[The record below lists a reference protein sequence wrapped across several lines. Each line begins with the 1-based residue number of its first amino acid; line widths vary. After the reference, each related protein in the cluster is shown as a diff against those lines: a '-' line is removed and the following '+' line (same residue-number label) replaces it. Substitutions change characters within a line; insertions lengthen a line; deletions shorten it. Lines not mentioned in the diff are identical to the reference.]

1 MALSTLEIALVLL
14 LGVGLIIA
22 IWVYIVSKRET
33 TSVTSQP
40 YARGANLAAP
50 GKIPLVCD
58 PGSVIQIASAM
69 MVCTNPDSNN
79 FENPATDP
87 FTSTGTFNAQTTYDL
102 TKDTTEQNMST
113 ACDTKEQCLYNFVG
127 NNDSFTCVGTPQLIA
142 TYTCIP
148 KP

>member
-1 MALSTLEIALVLL
+1 MAVSTVEVTLVLL

-33 TSVTSQP
+33 TTVSSQP

-50 GKIPLVCD
+50 GKVPLVCD
-58 PGSVIQIASAM
+58 PGSTIQVASAM

-79 FENPATDP
+79 FENPSTDP
-87 FTSTGTFNAQTTYDL
+87 FTSTGAFNGQTTYDL
-102 TKDTTEQNMST
+102 LKGDNGMST
-113 ACDTKEQCLYNFVG
+113 KCDTKEQCLYNFVG
-127 NNDSFTCVGTPQLIA
+127 NNDSFTCPGTPQLIA

-148 KP
+148 KSA

>member
-1 MALSTLEIALVLL
+1 MAVSTVEVTLVLL

-33 TSVTSQP
+33 TTVSSQP

-50 GKIPLVCD
+50 GKVPLVCD
-58 PGSVIQIASAM
+58 PGSTIQVASAM

-87 FTSTGTFNAQTTYDL
+87 FLSTGAFNAQTTYDL
-102 TKDTTEQNMST
+102 SSDMTTSCN
-113 ACDTKEQCLYNFVG
+113 TKEQCLYNFG
-127 NNDSFTCVGTPQLIA
+127 KNDSFTCPGTPQLIA

-148 KP
+148 KSA